1 MQCNSAQDRRIRIRI
16 LIRLRLRIRIRILVQ
31 ESDARRTS
39 SASS

>member
-1 MQCNSAQDRRIRIRI
+1 MQCNSAQDRRIRILI